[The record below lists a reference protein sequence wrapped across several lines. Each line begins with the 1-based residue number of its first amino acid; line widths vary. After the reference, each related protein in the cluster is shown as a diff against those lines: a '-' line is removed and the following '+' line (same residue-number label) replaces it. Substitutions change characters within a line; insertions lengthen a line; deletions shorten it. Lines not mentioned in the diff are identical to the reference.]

1 MGHSARRALL
11 VGVGDTPAAPSGA
24 ESLDAAVAADLTRMK
39 SVLHDSHY
47 EVRTLHNAEAG
58 RSRIRATISEVAGAT
73 PEGGTLLLYFTGHGI
88 RVGTDDFLVPWDVT
102 PPEDGNWEEPY
113 IDSLL
118 PAKISPLLKRCRA
131 TTVLWLIDACRT
143 EMPDDG
149 VPFGNSIDNGPPH
162 GGFAVMTGC
171 SPGEL
176 SGFTPRGSFF
186 TGGLVEA
193 LDSMTSA
200 RTVQSVF
207 TMARQAAQTEA
218 NRHRV
223 PQLATI
229 RYGTNLEAETRAA
242 EICEGQELLEAWR
255 DAVRSCPLW
264 KRVEESQQACVPGL
278 LQSLETWVK
287 GCADTLHTARKRM
300 PEPDPWVDDLFPI
313 RLLGDRLPRLL
324 PDTVTLSA
332 VEAAVLVAAP
342 FLHEA
347 AWADRLSRAAEA
359 DPLTLDPQTLPN
371 EDRRHYEQVIDQYAR
386 MARKVADCRA
396 RGREQDATTVT
407 MWLVHRWIA
416 ERFET
421 DSSPVPVGPADDL
434 ASLLL
439 GQDREDGRVKELSEL
454 LCSAAAAIGLPE
466 PREDTHLHARGKV
479 LLNGNHQT
487 LRIQPLAALLRLAAV
502 LAVDVRTFP
511 EIVAEHLAVSDP
523 VQPHQVIAI
532 VRQLAWEKDHDALH
546 LDALCPHQALH
557 AALTEVAERADQ
569 IAEEVLTLADTRPAS
584 EAGLLA
590 AVPRKVTPRGVGPTQ
605 VGNVLAYETPL
616 LRFRLAQTE
625 VRELLM
631 GEQLYSGEPQLALR
645 ELYQN
650 AMDACRYRA
659 MRWKYLTSMG
669 MNPDDWSG
677 RITIR
682 QGEDARG
689 RFVECRD
696 NGVGMSAEQLK
707 YTFTRAGSRFEQSK
721 AFRREQSRWLRHDPE
736 LRLYPNSRFGIGVFS
751 YFMLADEMTIVTR
764 QVNQEGIPDE
774 HALQVDI
781 PSSGSLFR
789 IKRHDGAGDSM
800 SGGGTL
806 VRLYLRDGPVTDG
819 LSCVKT
825 LRELVQVSEFALRV
839 CDASGLDRTW
849 APRVLHQEAGAV
861 AEALEAVPDV
871 LWWVPGRGA
880 VLCDGIAT
888 DKQPFGYVLN
898 LTGPHAG
905 RLSVNRKELQA
916 YDPSWAEQNWRA
928 GAAALA
934 RWPELTMEWL
944 WQLESDQLP
953 AATAL
958 HDEWRGQG
966 MTVRRGASDVH
977 SLDVQGW
984 FRLDQPILERWGR
997 DREPFDTDMELRYIA
1012 PWRAAALALARGSGE
1027 TAQPLSVEGYPV
1039 PEPGDADIWG
1049 IANTW
1054 WGVVAHA
1061 EQRRLTVAEVI
1072 NRRRRLR
1079 PAHKRQAP
1087 PPITGEV
1094 PSQVPD
1100 GGDRAIIEAFSN
1112 PWSIVS
1118 DGPGG
1123 PDDLGGVV
1131 LASERLA
1138 LPLGEVVRRC
1148 ARYACLGRETPW
1160 PAVPAHHEEYV
1171 CTADDIDRLV
1181 LARNDVYSTSL
1192 SRVSTPE
1199 HVQETSRHL
1208 GLPASEILAALS
1220 RFEWL
1225 GWTAPPAEQVTAWA
1239 ELEADVQAVLQSRL
1253 RVDSEGHDTL
1263 PWTATFD
1270 LASGRGISLGEA
1282 EECLAHAAARLGMIH
1297 ERQYAHDSLASQV
1310 VPAPYVVEVIDTSL
1324 GDSHGLE
1331 DRVGLEQLGRAARPW
1346 TGVENRF
1353 LDAVEQLRTAG
1364 VAVPDDLTPL
1374 FAWRDLP
1381 LRTRFVLSGKEAS
1394 SDTEN
1399 WPTDRLTTASL
1410 FQSAGFLHESLR
1422 EVWGIAEREAPRFG
1436 LTVPV
1441 LPEELA
1447 DHHPSAEECSALTD
1461 QRQAHSYYLPSEWQP
1476 LTPLSLADFAA
1487 ELKIGTAAA
1496 YARLAALRPLGAL
1509 VPELSQAAAEALPD
1523 SPPTRHDLAALDEE
1537 YRVSGPD
1544 QPLTPLDLVSLAA
1557 RLGEP
1562 LPDLVRRIEPYI
1574 PLLPVPVALPPVPGV
1589 VPLWQDL
1596 ALLSRCFDGVLPA
1609 VEGLV
1614 TARHITLA
1622 AQATDETE
1630 DWIRGRLRLYSAMF
1644 DLRLE
1649 GDDA

>member
-1 MGHSARRALL
+1 MGRSARRALL
-11 VGVGDTPAAPSGA
+11 IGVGDTPAAPSGA

-39 SVLHDSHY
+39 TVLHDSHY
-47 EVRTLHNAEAG
+47 EVRTLHNADAG
-58 RSRIRATISEVAGAT
+58 RSRIRATISEVARGI

-88 RVGTDDFLVPWDVT
+88 RVGTEDFLVPWDVT

-118 PAKISPLLKRCRA
+118 PAKISPLLKSCKA
-131 TTVLWLIDACRT
+131 ATVLWLIDACRT

-176 SGFTPRGSFF
+176 SDFTPRGSFF

-207 TMARQAAQTEA
+207 TMAQQAAQAEA
-218 NRHRV
+218 DRHQVR
-223 PQLATI
+223 QLAAI
-229 RYGTNLEAETRAA
+229 RYGTNLEAETRVA

-255 DAVRSCPLW
+255 DAVRGCPLW
-264 KRVEESQQACVPGL
+264 KRVEQSQQACVPGL

-324 PDTVTLSA
+324 PDTATLSA

-359 DPLTLDPQTLPN
+359 DPLTLDPQILPN
-371 EDRRHYEQVIDQYAR
+371 DDRRHYEQVIDQYAR
-386 MARKVADCRA
+386 VARKVADCRA
-396 RGREQDATTVT
+396 RHRAQDATTVT

-421 DSSPVPVGPADDL
+421 DSAPVPAGPADDL

-439 GQDREDGRVKELSEL
+439 GQDRADGRVKELSEL

-466 PREDTHLHARGKV
+466 PREDAHLHARGKV
-479 LLNGNHQT
+479 LLHGNHQT
-487 LRIQPLAALLRLAAV
+487 LRIQPLTALLRLAAV

-523 VQPHQVIAI
+523 VQAHQVIGL
-532 VRQLAWEKDHDALH
+532 VRHLAWEEDRDALH
-546 LDALCPHQALH
+546 LDALCQHQALH

-569 IAEEVLTLADTRPAS
+569 IAEEVLTLADTRPAA
-584 EAGLLA
+584 EAALLA
-590 AVPRKVTPRGVGPTQ
+590 AVPRKITPRGVGPAQ
-605 VGNVLAYETPL
+605 VGNVPAYETPL

-631 GEQLYSGEPQLALR
+631 GEQLYSGEPHLALR

-669 MNPDDWSG
+669 MNPDAWSG
-677 RITIR
+677 HITIS
-682 QGEDARG
+682 QGEDDRG
-689 RFVECRD
+689 RYVECRD

-721 AFRREQSRWLRHDPE
+721 AFRREQSRWLRHDPG

-751 YFMLADEMTIVTR
+751 YFMLDDEMTIVTR
-764 QVNQEGIPDE
+764 QVNQKGIPDD

-789 IKRHDGAGDSM
+789 IKRHDGTGDSL

-806 VRLYLRDGPVTDG
+806 VRLYLREGPVTDG

-825 LRELVQVSEFALRV
+825 LRELVRVSEFELHV
-839 CDASGLDRTW
+839 CDAPGLDRPW
-849 APRVLHQEAGAV
+849 APGVLHQDAGAV
-861 AEALEAVPDV
+861 AEALEAVPGV
-871 LWWVPGRGA
+871 LWWVPGQGA

-888 DKQPFGYVLN
+888 DQQPFGYVLN

-905 RLSVNRKELQA
+905 RLSVNRKELQD
-916 YDPSWAEQNWRA
+916 YDRSWAEQNWRA

-934 RWPELTMEWL
+934 GWPELTMEWL
-944 WQLESDQLP
+944 WELETDQLA
-953 AATAL
+953 AATIL
-958 HDEWRGQG
+958 HSEWRGKG
-966 MTVRRGASDVH
+966 LTVRRGVSDVH
-977 SLDVQGW
+977 SLDAQGW
-984 FRLDQPILERWGR
+984 FPLDQTLGDRWQASKRFGA
-997 DREPFDTDMELRYIA
+997 DTDLQYTA
-1012 PWRAAALALARGSGE
+1012 PWRAAVLALAQGSDAP
-1027 TAQPLSVEGYPV
+1027 AQPLSLEGYPV

-1049 IANTW
+1049 IPNTW
-1054 WGVVAHA
+1054 WGVVAYAGRHG
-1061 EQRRLTVAEVI
+1061 LPVDEVI
-1072 NRRRRLR
+1072 KRRRRFR
-1079 PAHKRQAP
+1079 PVHKRRGASP
-1087 PPITGEV
+1087 VSGEV
-1094 PSQVPD
+1094 PSLVPD
-1100 GGDRAIIEAFSN
+1100 QDDRAIVDAFSN
-1112 PWSIVS
+1112 PRSIAA
-1118 DGPGG
+1118 DGSEGLY
-1123 PDDLGGVV
+1123 DLGGAV

-1138 LPLGEVVRRC
+1138 MPLGEVVRRC
-1148 ARYACLGRETPW
+1148 ARYAVLGREKPW
-1160 PAVPAHHEEYV
+1160 PAVPAHHEDYV
-1171 CTADDIDRLV
+1171 CTADDIDRLT
-1181 LARNDVYSTSL
+1181 LPSDDVYSSNL
-1192 SRVSTPE
+1192 LRVSTPE
-1199 HVQETSRHL
+1199 QIHTTSRNL
-1208 GLPASEILAALS
+1208 GLPASEILATLS

-1239 ELEADVQAVLQSRL
+1239 ELDADVQTVLKNRVH
-1253 RVDSEGHDTL
+1253 VDSDGHDAL

-1270 LASGRGISLGEA
+1270 LASGRGISLAEA
-1282 EECLAHAAARLGMIH
+1282 EECLAHAAARLGLIH
-1297 ERQYAHDSLASQV
+1297 ERHYAHDSLASQV
-1310 VPAPYVVEVIDTSL
+1310 VPTPVVVALINDCI
-1324 GDSHGLE
+1324 GDSHRLE
-1331 DRVGLEQLGRAARPW
+1331 DGVGLEQLGRLARPW
-1346 TGVENRF
+1346 TGVEEGF
-1353 LDAVEQLRTAG
+1353 LHAVEQLRTAG
-1364 VAVPDDLTPL
+1364 LDVPDDLTPL
-1374 FAWRDLP
+1374 LAWRDLP
-1381 LRTRFVLSGKEAS
+1381 LRTRFVLSGKEVS
-1394 SDTEN
+1394 NESEN

-1441 LPEELA
+1441 LPEDLA
-1447 DHHPSAEECSALTD
+1447 DHRPSAKECSALTE
-1461 QRQAHSYYLPSEWQP
+1461 QPRENNYYLPSVWKP
-1476 LTPLSLADFAA
+1476 LTPHWLADIAA

-1509 VPELSQAAAEALPD
+1509 VPDLSRAASAALPD
-1523 SPPTRHDLAALDEE
+1523 SPPTRHDLTALDPDHW
-1537 YRVSGPD
+1537 VSDHD
-1544 QPLTPLDLVSLAA
+1544 QPPSPLDLVSVAA

-1562 LPDLVRRIEPYI
+1562 LPDTARRIEPYL
-1574 PLLPVPVALPPVPGV
+1574 PLWPVPVTLPSVPGV

-1596 ALLSRCFDGVLPA
+1596 ALLSRHFDGVLPA

-1614 TARHITLA
+1614 TTRHITLA
-1622 AQATDETE
+1622 AQATGETE
-1630 DWIRGRLRLYSAMF
+1630 DWIRGRLRLYAAMF